1 MPGVQPFE
9 LGVAWEGF
17 GIDRTDDGVPSYDCF
32 VVSES
37 AFGADGGRVPP
48 RRRRPP
54 RPGGDADLVIVPANV
69 DHGVA
74 LRCRARAAADDRR
87 AGCARHERVL
97 GRVRLGEAGLLD
109 GRDCT
114 THWRH
119 AHELADRFP
128 RARVNPNVLFV
139 CDGPVLTSAGTAS
152 GLDLCLHLIRADH
165 GEEVAR
171 RVARRM
177 VMPPHRDGGQ
187 AQYVDAPIRTR
198 DADTLAPLLDEL
210 ARQLQEEHTIE
221 SLAERIAMSPRTFA
235 RRFRA
240 ETGTSPHLW
249 ITHQRVL
256 LARRMLEEGDDPIDT
271 VADRCGFG
279 TGRDAASS
287 LRPDRRRIAGVLPPH
302 VPPACRQLSDAQ
314 GLRNRVLICLDTAR
328 AVDRSFR
335 TSEQSGEGH
344 GDRVGR
350 RAQLPR

>member
-1 MPGVQPFE
+1 
-9 LGVAWEGF
+9 
-17 GIDRTDDGVPSYDCF
+17 DDGVPGYDCV
-32 VVSES
+32 VVSE
-37 AFGADGGRVPP
+37 
-48 RRRRPP
+48 RRTIRTAAGYSLCIDERLD
-54 RPGGDADLVIVPANV
+54 RAAGADLVIVPANV
-69 DHGVA
+69 DRGERSDAVLDLLRDTVA
-74 LRCRARAAADDRR
+74 RGARVMSVCSGAFT
-87 AGCARHERVL
+87 L
-97 GRVRLGEAGLLD
+97 GDAGLLD

-114 THWRH
+114 THWKH
-119 AHELADRFP
+119 ADELAERFP

-165 GEEVAR
+165 GEDIAR

-198 DADTLAPLLDEL
+198 VADTLAPLLDEL
-210 ARQLQEEHTIE
+210 AEQLHEEHTVE
-221 SLAERIAMSPRTFA
+221 SLAGRVAMSPRTFA

-279 TGRDAASS
+279 TGAMLRHHFGRIVGVSPASYRRTF
-287 LRPDRRRIAGVLPPH
+287 RPPLA
-302 VPPACRQLSDAQ
+302 S
-314 GLRNRVLICLDTAR
+314 
-328 AVDRSFR
+328 
-335 TSEQSGEGH
+335 
-344 GDRVGR
+344 
-350 RAQLPR
+350 